1 MRKTF
6 VYRCRLSI
14 FSVILL
20 LTYSFTTA
28 AETLAPGYGQL
39 PFPLPEPGTYEL
51 PVLGLAGDGTVLNAD
66 GESTQ
71 LHQLLEGK
79 HTVLTFMYS
88 TCSDINGCPLSAY
101 VFYKLKSLMSKDE
114 NLANKLQLISLSFD
128 PERDT
133 PAVMK
138 LYSNNFSYQKKQGDW
153 HFLTTSSQK
162 HLQPLLQSYNQ
173 DLQRFYSMED
183 NSRSDYAHILRVFL
197 IDPNKQIRNI
207 YSVGYL
213 HPQVIVNDLQT
224 LFLPETSKK
233 TTSNS
238 AAHVALQIDKPGDD
252 KTGYLTP
259 EYQSSSRAIESRN
272 GQLYSLLENTTSPP
286 LGLPKLPPETL
297 ASLSKQKI
305 RLGQK
310 LFFDRRLSLNQTFS
324 CAMCHIPEQ
333 GFTSNELSTAVGIEG
348 RTVRRNSPTL
358 YNVAYY
364 KNYFHDAR
372 ENSLNHQAW
381 GPLLAKNE
389 MGNPS
394 IGFVLDRINKLGDYR
409 GLFEQVY
416 QGKSVSMSSLGD
428 ALAAYQITL
437 NSANSP
443 FDRWYFKQQSDAITE
458 NAKHGFKLF
467 SGKARCS
474 TCHSINSDYALFT
487 DQKLHNTG
495 VGYNESMGIKPES
508 RRLVLAP
515 GVFVDVKQSL
525 IDSVS
530 EKTPSDLGYYEI
542 TQNPKD
548 RWRYKTPSL
557 RNIALT
563 SPYMHNGSL
572 PTLEDVVEFYN
583 HGGVTNEVLDPLI
596 MPLNLDKEEVLDIV
610 AFLQSLTGSNTRA
623 IVSDAFAAD
632 IGDQQIEGIR

>member
-1 MRKTF
+1 MF
-6 VYRCRLSI
+6 A
-14 FSVILL
+14 VIILFA
-20 LTYSFTTA
+20 YSATIS
-28 AETLAPGYGQL
+28 AETLAPGYGEL
-39 PFPLPEPGTYEL
+39 PFPLPAPGTYEL
-51 PVLGLAGDGTVLNAD
+51 PTLGLAGDGSVLNAD

-71 LHQLLEGK
+71 LHQLLDGK
-79 HTVLTFMYS
+79 YTVLTFMYS

-101 VFYKLKSLMSKDE
+101 VFYKLKALMSKDI
-114 NLANKLQLISLSFD
+114 NLAEKLQLISLSFD
-128 PERDT
+128 PDRDT

-138 LYSNNFSYQKKQGDW
+138 LYSNNFSYQESHGDW
-153 HFLTTSSQK
+153 HFLTTSSNKQ
-162 HLQPLLQSYNQ
+162 LQPLLQSYNQ

-183 NSRSDYAHILRVFL
+183 NSRSEYAHILRVFL

-207 YSVGYL
+207 YSVGFL

-224 LFLPETSKK
+224 LFLSKTSTK
-233 TTSNS
+233 TAHNIT
-238 AAHVALQIDKPGDD
+238 AHVSLQIDKPGDD
-252 KTGYLTP
+252 KTGYQTS
-259 EYQSSSRAIESRN
+259 EYQSSSRAIESRKGHFYN
-272 GQLYSLLENTTSPP
+272 LLENTITPP

-297 ASLSKQKI
+297 QSLSEEKI

-310 LFFDRRLSLNQTFS
+310 LFFDRRLSLNKTFS

-364 KNYFHDAR
+364 KHYFHDAR
-372 ENSLNHQAW
+372 ETSLNHQAW

-394 IGFVLDRINKLGDYR
+394 IGFVLKQIEQLEDYQD
-409 GLFEQVY
+409 LFERIY
-416 QGKSVSMSSLGD
+416 QGQSVDISSLGD

-437 NSANSP
+437 ISANSA
-443 FDRWYFKQQSDAITE
+443 FDRWFFKQRTDAISE
-458 NAKHGFKLF
+458 NAKHGFELF
-467 SGKARCS
+467 TGKARCS
-474 TCHSINSDYALFT
+474 ACHSINNNYALFT

-495 VGYNESMGIKPES
+495 MGYNESMGIKPES
-508 RRLVLAP
+508 QRVILAP
-515 GVFVDVKQSL
+515 GVYVDVQQSL

-530 EKTPSDLGYYEI
+530 EKAPSDLGYYEI
-542 TQNPKD
+542 TQNPDD
-548 RWRYKTPSL
+548 RWKYKTPSL

-583 HGGVTNEVLDPLI
+583 QGGVANEVLDPLI
-596 MPLNLDKEEVLDIV
+596 KPLNLDKKEVLDIV
-610 AFLQSLTGSNTRA
+610 AFLESLTGSNTQA

-632 IGDQQIEGIR
+632 IGDQQLGSP